1 MELEEVGTKFRPLFF
16 CKLLFK
22 TNLSFFNIF
31 RKLPWIHQFQ
41 LL

>member
-16 CKLLFK
+16 CNPLFK